1 MAMIVIVMIGGTQ
14 IMVSVL
20 TAVTRAAH
28 TDDMTD
34 DMTDDI
40 PAGMRELTTD
50 FSSMTVGTADG
61 ILGDTVTLTGI
72 VGIAFT
78 AITLAAIFTAAETAT
93 DICHSAILIRTPAR

>member
-1 MAMIVIVMIGGTQ
+1 MAMIVIVMIGGTR

-20 TAVTRAAH
+20 TAVTRATH
-28 TDDMTD
+28 TD

-78 AITLAAIFTAAETAT
+78 AITLTAICTAAETAT

>member
-1 MAMIVIVMIGGTQ
+1 MVMIVIAMIGGTQ

-20 TAVTRAAH
+20 TAGTRVAH
-28 TDDMTD
+28 TDNMTD
-34 DMTDDI
+34 GI

-78 AITLAAIFTAAETAT
+78 AITLAAIFTAAEAAT

>member
-34 DMTDDI
+34 GI

>member
-1 MAMIVIVMIGGTQ
+1 MAMIATAMIGGTQ

-20 TAVTRAAH
+20 TAVTRVAH

-34 DMTDDI
+34 GI

-61 ILGDTVTLTGI
+61 ILGIIGDTVTLTGI